1 MPYSK
6 DPIIA
11 TVAEALNQQ
20 TVDYLRRLLPHLPTT
35 ERPTR
40 KAELVALIQPYLQGK
55 ELKAQWEKLDPLQQT
70 AVSEVVYSL
79 DSHFDAAQFQAKYG
93 QLPNWGAVNAYG
105 TLQNPS
111 RLGLFFFD
119 YLMPEELKERLSAF
133 VPPPAQ
139 AKLKTENEIPKT
151 IQQEQPVIDYNSRTF
166 KTQVVDVS
174 VEPRLMERA
183 AQQDLLA
190 VLRLIDTGKVSVSD
204 KTRFPSTATLKTMTA
219 ILSGGDYY
227 TDPPPEEGNFY
238 DQPIGLIRAFAWSM
252 LVQAGG
258 LAELSGKKLRLTK
271 AGQKA
276 LTLPPPKTLHT
287 LWQKW
292 RKTKLLDEFRRIDQ
306 IKGQTGK
313 GKRSLTAVVGR
324 REAITMAL
332 YACPV
337 NHWIQVDEFFRYI
350 QASDYDFEVTRN
362 PWDLYICEAGYGS
375 LGYLGYHDWSMLQGR
390 YVLCLLFEYAATLG
404 MVDVAYISPRE
415 ARSDYC
421 NNWGTDDLEFLSRYD
436 GLLYFRLT
444 PLGAYCLE
452 LTDHYIPASPEA
464 QPVLRVLPN
473 LEIAAMGESLT
484 AADVLLLELYTQ
496 KVSDAVWRLD
506 QTKLLKAVA
515 EGYRLQELEDFLVA
529 RSPEPLPQTVE
540 QFLADV
546 KSRTGSLQDLG
557 TARLIEC
564 NDPALAV
571 LIANDSR
578 TKKYCFL
585 AGERRLVVPLE
596 SETRFHRALQKLGYS
611 LPKP

>member
-174 VEPRLMERA
+174 VEQRLMERA

-204 KTRFPSTATLKTMTA
+204 KTRF
-219 ILSGGDYY
+219 
-227 TDPPPEEGNFY
+227 
-238 DQPIGLIRAFAWSM
+238 
-252 LVQAGG
+252 
-258 LAELSGKKLRLTK
+258 
-271 AGQKA
+271 
-276 LTLPPPKTLHT
+276 LP
-287 LWQKW
+287 
-292 RKTKLLDEFRRIDQ
+292 F
-306 IKGQTGK
+306 
-313 GKRSLTAVVGR
+313 
-324 REAITMAL
+324 
-332 YACPV
+332 
-337 NHWIQVDEFFRYI
+337 
-350 QASDYDFEVTRN
+350 
-362 PWDLYICEAGYGS
+362 
-375 LGYLGYHDWSMLQGR
+375 
-390 YVLCLLFEYAATLG
+390 
-404 MVDVAYISPRE
+404 
-415 ARSDYC
+415 
-421 NNWGTDDLEFLSRYD
+421 SR
-436 GLLYFRLT
+436 GF
-444 PLGAYCLE
+444 
-452 LTDHYIPASPEA
+452 
-464 QPVLRVLPN
+464 N
-473 LEIAAMGESLT
+473 
-484 AADVLLLELYTQ
+484 
-496 KVSDAVWRLD
+496 
-506 QTKLLKAVA
+506 
-515 EGYRLQELEDFLVA
+515 
-529 RSPEPLPQTVE
+529 
-540 QFLADV
+540 
-546 KSRTGSLQDLG
+546 
-557 TARLIEC
+557 
-564 NDPALAV
+564 
-571 LIANDSR
+571 
-578 TKKYCFL
+578 
-585 AGERRLVVPLE
+585 
-596 SETRFHRALQKLGYS
+596 
-611 LPKP
+611 